1 VPSRRAVAAPAAV
14 LAGLLSGLGAPP
26 GAAAPASAPAP
37 ARPVPVE
44 ERATVRHVVAIS
56 VDGLNPDA
64 FRRLSRAQVPAF
76 TRLARQGASTR
87 NARTV
92 VERTQTLPNH
102 TSMVTGRRI
111 AVPGGTGVTFNED
124 PGTTVHA
131 SAREYVPSVFDVVH
145 DRGRRTALFATKSK
159 FAFLNRSWDGAHGAR
174 DRTGA
179 PDGRD
184 KIDAF
189 SVAAS
194 RVATTRLLRSLTG
207 RRAPAFAL
215 LHLKDP
221 DEAGHA
227 RGWLSRPYLRA
238 VQRADKQVG
247 RVLAAVR
254 RAPRLRTSTVVI
266 VTSDHGG
273 KGREHSSTTRLPD
286 YRVPMYVWGA
296 GVRHGADLYA
306 LNRRDRRNPG
316 RAQPPYRAAVPPI
329 RNAEVANL
337 ALALLRLRA
346 VPTSQIGADQGL
358 RVG

>member
-1 VPSRRAVAAPAAV
+1 VPAVV
-14 LAGLLSGLGAPP
+14 LLAGLLSGVGAPP
-26 GAAAPASAPAP
+26 GTAAPATPGPATSDQ
-37 ARPVPVE
+37 ARPAAGPVE
-44 ERATVRHVVAIS
+44 ARVKVRHVVAIS
-56 VDGLNPDA
+56 VDGLNPAA
-64 FRRLSRAQVPAF
+64 FRRLSRAQLPAF

-92 VERTQTLPNH
+92 VEKTQTLPNH

-111 AVPGGTGVTFNED
+111 ALPGGTGVTFNED
-124 PGTTVHA
+124 PGTTVHR

-145 DRGRRTALFATKSK
+145 DRGGRTALFATKTK
-159 FAFLNRSWDGAHGAR
+159 FAFLNRSWDGAHGAP

-184 KIDAF
+184 KIDTF
-189 SVAAS
+189 SVGS
-194 RVATTRLLRSLTG
+194 SPVATTRLLQSLRG

-215 LHLKDP
+215 LHVKDP

-227 RGWLSRPYLRA
+227 HGWLSRPYLRA
-238 VQRADKQVG
+238 VRRADEQVG

-254 RAPRLRTSTVVI
+254 LAPRLRTSTVVI

-273 KGREHSSTTRLPD
+273 KGTDHSNTTRPAD
-286 YRVPMYVWGA
+286 YRVPMYVWGV

-306 LNRRDRRNPG
+306 LNRRDRRDPG
-316 RAQPPYRAAVPPI
+316 TAQPPYSASVQPI

-337 ALALLRLRA
+337 ALGLLRLRA

-358 RVG
+358 RVR